1 VTLSTTSKRERMKEY
16 LTAGDLR
23 RYPSIHVHLPQTDAL
38 TLLADLTPEEIA
50 AIDEAGLEV
59 SPWPLGS
66 RLPYWLSLLSLLSC
80 LLYIVRVVGKF

>member
-1 VTLSTTSKRERMKEY
+1 MTLSTTSKRERMKEY

-23 RYPSIHVHLPQTDAL
+23 RYLSIHVHRPQTDAL

-50 AIDEAGLEV
+50 AIDEAGLQA

-66 RLPYWLSLLSLLSC
+66 RPPFWLSLLSLLSC
-80 LLYIVRVVGKF
+80 LLYIIHVIGEF